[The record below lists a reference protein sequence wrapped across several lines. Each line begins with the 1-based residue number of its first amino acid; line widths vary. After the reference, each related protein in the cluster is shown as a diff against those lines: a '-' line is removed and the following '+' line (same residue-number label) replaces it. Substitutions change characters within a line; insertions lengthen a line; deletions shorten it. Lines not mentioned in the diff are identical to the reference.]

1 MDIRGIGQKTYL
13 PEEPRSNIKKTAE
26 AKSKDKIEI
35 SDKAKILFNAT
46 ESTKDLKVIQS
57 RIDAK
62 FYDSPEVISKVADSI
77 LKEIL

>member
-13 PEEPRSNIKKTAE
+13 PEDPRSSIKKTVDT
-26 AKSKDKIEI
+26 KSKDKIEI
-35 SDKAKILFNAT
+35 SDKAKTLFKET
-46 ESTKDLKVIQS
+46 TSVKDLSIVRS
-57 RIDAK
+57 RIDTK